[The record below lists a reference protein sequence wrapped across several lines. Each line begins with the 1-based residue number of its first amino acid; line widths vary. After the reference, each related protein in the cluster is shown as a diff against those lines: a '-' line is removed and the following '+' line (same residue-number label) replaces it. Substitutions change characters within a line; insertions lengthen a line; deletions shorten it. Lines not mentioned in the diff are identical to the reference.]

1 MTVEFVNLKSSY
13 DLYAEEHERAAIR
26 CLRSGWYILGNELSE
41 FEKRFADFIG
51 SKYCIGVGNGQEA
64 LILAFRALGI
74 GVGDEVIT
82 QSNAYIAS
90 VLGITENGA
99 TPVFV
104 EPNGY
109 FTIDADKIEAA
120 ITSKTK
126 AILAVHL
133 YGQAS
138 DMERISA
145 IAKAHGLYLIED
157 CAQCHG
163 AQQNGRMMGTF
174 GDISCFS
181 FYPTKPIGALGDA
194 GACVTNSAE
203 LENRLKM
210 LRNYGSGKKYVNEIL
225 GTNSRMDELQAAML
239 QVSLDHTYDGI
250 KRRGE
255 IAARYLSGI
264 DNPLVTL
271 PKAAPNMNH
280 VWHIFALMTVKR
292 DELQNHLLLCG
303 IKTAV
308 HYPIPPHLQQCY
320 AYLGHKAGDF
330 PIAERYANEELS
342 LPIYNGM
349 TDEDVDSVINAVNCF
364 EG

>member
-1 MTVEFVNLKSSY
+1 MGFNVKHLNKYFRWVKQTGKNYL
-13 DLYAEEHERAAIR
+13 A
-26 CLRSGWYILGNELSE
+26 N
-41 FEKRFADFIG
+41 KR
-51 SKYCIGVGNGQEA
+51 V
-64 LILAFRALGI
+64 
-74 GVGDEVIT
+74 
-82 QSNAYIAS
+82 
-90 VLGITENGA
+90 
-99 TPVFV
+99 
-104 EPNGY
+104 
-109 FTIDADKIEAA
+109 
-120 ITSKTK
+120 
-126 AILAVHL
+126 
-133 YGQAS
+133 
-138 DMERISA
+138 
-145 IAKAHGLYLIED
+145 
-157 CAQCHG
+157 
-163 AQQNGRMMGTF
+163 
-174 GDISCFS
+174 
-181 FYPTKPIGALGDA
+181 
-194 GACVTNSAE
+194 
-203 LENRLKM
+203 
-210 LRNYGSGKKYVNEIL
+210 SGKFAKL
-225 GTNSRMDELQAAML
+225 C
-239 QVSLDHTYDGI
+239 LDHTYDGI